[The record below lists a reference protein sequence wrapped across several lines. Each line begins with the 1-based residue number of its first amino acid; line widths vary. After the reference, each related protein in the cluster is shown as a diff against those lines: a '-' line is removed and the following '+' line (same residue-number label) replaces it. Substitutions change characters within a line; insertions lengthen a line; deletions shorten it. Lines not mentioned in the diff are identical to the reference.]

1 MDMSKWEMAQNII
14 DAKKTV
20 DSLLFISNNI
30 EKIGNLDICSKAKSL
45 NNSFYINLCV
55 VLDKTVGKEKKN
67 ICKEDSIIDRIYYE
81 RDKHVAHK
89 DKSYQKRVYAS
100 LEEEIEEKK
109 KEILHVKEM
118 CSSVLPENLTLDF
131 VSHDRDLF
139 RQIYHVTPQ
148 KEEEIKKLK
157 HPNYNRNEHN
167 QRNEDDNSKTYNVLY
182 DIEDVDNLSD
192 TERLNYCVVMEAG
205 LNSYEGVQNRQD
217 ACIRINVLCNQNM
230 WTTPNYVALDRIEEM
245 KRLGLLDEFEIP
257 LKPSKK
263 NKKAWEFIRNMA
275 KEYNIED

>member
-1 MDMSKWEMAQNII
+1 MNMSKWEIAQNII
-14 DAKKTV
+14 DAKKTI

-30 EKIGNLDICSKAKSL
+30 EKIRNLDIRSKAKSL

-67 ICKEDSIIDRIYYE
+67 ICREDSIIDRIYYE

-100 LEEEIEEKK
+100 LKEEIEEKK
-109 KEILHVKEM
+109 QEILHVKEI

-139 RQIYHVTPQ
+139 RQIYNVTPQ
-148 KEEEIKKLK
+148 KEEDIKKVK
-157 HPNYNRNEHN
+157 HPNYNRKEHN
-167 QRNEDDNSKTYNVLY
+167 QRNEDDNFKEFNVLY
-182 DIEDVDNLSD
+182 DIEDVNNLSD
-192 TERLNYCVVMEAG
+192 TERLNCCVVMEAG
-205 LNSYEGVQNRQD
+205 FNSYEGVQNRQD
-217 ACIRINVLCNQNM
+217 ACIRINVLYNQNM
-230 WTTPNYVALDRIEEM
+230 WMTPNYVALDQIEEM

-263 NKKAWEFIRNMA
+263 E
-275 KEYNIED
+275 